1 MATDCRKVGLV
12 VGTSPVAPSNIPP
25 FRGLKGVTHFHQP
38 RGRQPGMREIKP
50 FSELVELVT
59 AGSGAVYHRDRWIAV
74 SPGSLLWHVPGDH
87 TIGRSDPDDPYRCLA
102 VQLKVGRG
110 GKRRVPRIT
119 RWSELDEVERFTREA
134 VRGFLDERFDR
145 ETLGIYLFGRLL
157 FQAKLH
163 GHRSGPEDLPEP
175 LRLMMRR
182 IEQDY
187 AGSLA
192 LEDLAREAG
201 WSVPHLHAVCREK
214 LGDTPHHL
222 LIKRRIRAARVRLV
236 SSRDP
241 VKQIAVECG
250 FGSAAAFCHLFR
262 KETGLTPAAYR
273 TDQGRLFGSV

>member
-1 MATDCRKVGLV
+1 MS
-12 VGTSPVAPSNIPP
+12 SPSPPP
-25 FRGLKGVTHFHQP
+25 FRGIFGVTHYHQK
-38 RGRQPGMREIKP
+38 RNRQPGIRVIAP
-50 FSELVELVT
+50 HTELVELVT
-59 AGSGAVYHRDRWIAV
+59 AGKGAVYHRERWIEV
-74 SPGSLLWHVPGDH
+74 TPGSLLWHVAGDQ
-87 TIGRSDPDDPYRCLA
+87 TIGRSDPEDPYRCLA

-110 GKRRVPRIT
+110 RKRRVPRIT

-145 ETLGIYLFGRLL
+145 ETLGIYLYGRLL

-163 GHRSGPEDLPEP
+163 GNRSGPEDLPEP
-175 LRLMMRR
+175 LQLMMRR

-187 AGSLA
+187 AAPLSL
-192 LEDLAREAG
+192 EELASEAG

-236 SSRDP
+236 TSRDP

-262 KETGLTPAAYR
+262 KQTGLTPAAYR
-273 TDQGRLFGSV
+273 ADQWRLFGSG